1 MVLLN
6 DGTMAFAAG
15 TDPTKHMLGSCSISY
30 RNTETPAYLKVSYK
44 DNTLSVSIF
53 CLFCHSLPLLLL
65 LLPPSPLASFFVH
78 DADLPLI
85 EHSFRFPWIMDLA
98 PKIIAFASKNQ
109 ASNCPQ
115 ATISVYL

>member
-30 RNTETPAYLKVSYK
+30 RNTESPAYLKVSYK

-53 CLFCHSLPLLLL
+53 LFVWLFAAPVPPPLK
-65 LLPPSPLASFFVH
+65 SPLM
-78 DADLPLI
+78 LI
-85 EHSFRFPWIMDLA
+85 SLG
-98 PKIIAFASKNQ
+98 
-109 ASNCPQ
+109 
-115 ATISVYL
+115 